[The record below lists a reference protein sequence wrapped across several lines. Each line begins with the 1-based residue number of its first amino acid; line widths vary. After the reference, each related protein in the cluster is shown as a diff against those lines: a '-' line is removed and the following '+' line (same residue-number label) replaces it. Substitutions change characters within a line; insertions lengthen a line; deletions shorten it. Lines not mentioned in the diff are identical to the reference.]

1 MADRAQPPALR
12 QRQRLASP
20 PSLWLNA
27 SNEPWCLR
35 RKSCCSTVRLTRPI
49 SAASH
54 WNSKGRARP
63 APLRAP
69 NVVWNATRRTA
80 GKARRARSTCACES
94 RWGRRC
100 CAAAA
105 RRIRSGRRWSS
116 QASTTVSR
124 LSKMY
129 WSEPDD
135 TLLTAQLKRCATGGD
150 VKTQS
155 KPSASACDMQQ
166 NFGQERYFSEIC
178 HGTNGELVIV
188 FPC

>member
-1 MADRAQPPALR
+1 MADWAQPPALR
-12 QRQRLASP
+12 RRQRLASP

-54 WNSKGRARP
+54 WNSKRRARP
-63 APLRAP
+63 APMSAP

-80 GKARRARSTCACES
+80 GTARCARSARGCES
-94 RWGRRC
+94 RWGRRYS
-100 CAAAA
+100 AAAA

-124 LSKMY
+124 FSKSYRSGPGYTLS
-129 WSEPDD
+129 
-135 TLLTAQLKRCATGGD
+135 TAQLQRCATGAD
-150 VKTQS
+150 VKIQS
-155 KPSASACDMQQ
+155 KPSACACDMQQ
-166 NFGQERYFSEIC
+166 KYRTGA
-178 HGTNGELVIV
+178 V
-188 FPC
+188 FQ